1 MTSSPSD
8 APASTGPAHP
18 GLDPDTSN
26 HRDNPNHRRRWLVLT
41 IVAIAQL
48 MVVLDVTI
56 VSIALPDA
64 QAELGIG
71 DGDRAWVV
79 TSYALAFGAL
89 LLLGGRIADYWG
101 RKRSFVVGM
110 VGFAVMSGIGGIAQN
125 GIELFIA
132 RAGQG
137 VFAALVAP
145 AALAILTTTFTRDEE
160 RAKAFAVYG
169 AISGGGAAIGLLL
182 GGALT
187 QYVDWRWCL
196 LVNIPIAALAI
207 AAAVPVIVETK
218 AHGDTS
224 YDLPGALLVAIGLGS
239 LVYGFTRAEHGWL
252 EPDTLGFII
261 GGLVVLAVFVL
272 VENRSANPLLPLSV
286 PWDRNRGAALIGITL
301 AGVAIIGS
309 TLYLAIYL
317 QAILEFSP
325 MMAGVACLP
334 ITVFIV
340 LASGLAA
347 RLTVTVGARIPLAI
361 GPVVAA
367 AGLLLLAQ
375 IDVDSSYWTGVFPG
389 LAVFGFGMGLLMV
402 PMQNVALIGVP
413 DHDAGAAS
421 ALSSATL
428 QVGGALGTALL
439 TTVYT
444 SAKSDSLSA
453 NPLTEGRVAFVAAEV
468 SGYTTAFAWAA
479 GLLILATPV
488 VLILV
493 RVKKDELQSMTAAHM
508 G

>member
-1 MTSSPSD
+1 
-8 APASTGPAHP
+8 
-18 GLDPDTSN
+18 
-26 HRDNPNHRRRWLVLT
+26 
-41 IVAIAQL
+41 
-48 MVVLDVTI
+48 
-56 VSIALPDA
+56 
-64 QAELGIG
+64 
-71 DGDRAWVV
+71 
-79 TSYALAFGAL
+79 
-89 LLLGGRIADYWG
+89 
-101 RKRSFVVGM
+101 
-110 VGFAVMSGIGGIAQN
+110 
-125 GIELFIA
+125 
-132 RAGQG
+132 
-137 VFAALVAP
+137 
-145 AALAILTTTFTRDEE
+145 
-160 RAKAFAVYG
+160 
-169 AISGGGAAIGLLL
+169 
-182 GGALT
+182 
-187 QYVDWRWCL
+187 
-196 LVNIPIAALAI
+196 
-207 AAAVPVIVETK
+207 
-218 AHGDTS
+218 
-224 YDLPGALLVAIGLGS
+224 
-239 LVYGFTRAEHGWL
+239 
-252 EPDTLGFII
+252 
-261 GGLVVLAVFVL
+261 
-272 VENRSANPLLPLSV
+272 
-286 PWDRNRGAALIGITL
+286 
-301 AGVAIIGS
+301 
-309 TLYLAIYL
+309 
-317 QAILEFSP
+317 

-444 SAKSDSLSA
+444 SAKSDSLST

-488 VLILV
+488 VLVLV